1 LLLQQETTQIAQE
14 QSRQELDRLRR
25 ELEEKAQQRLQQ
37 EEAEQSRREA
47 AEQEPLRRKQ
57 QELMQGRSIILDA
70 LDATSIQAV
79 KEVPFSYLE
88 HISDEWELFLG
99 SGGFGSVYRGV
110 DSDGN
115 FEVAIKALRSDRM
128 TEKDVAEFEDEISVR
143 TPCPLI
149 SIR

>member
-1 LLLQQETTQIAQE
+1 MKRQEK
-14 QSRQELDRLRR
+14 ELDRLRR

-37 EEAEQSRREA
+37 EEAEQRRREA
-47 AEQEPLRRKQ
+47 AKQEPFRREQ

-70 LDATSIQAV
+70 LHATSIQAV
-79 KEVPFSYLE
+79 KEVPFSYLQ
-88 HISDEWELFLG
+88 HISNGWEGLLG